1 MLVSTVCESF
11 KIVFCRVLQIDD
23 VGLNGSDLLNTVALI
38 STEQQLAT
46 LMYRLI
52 VALIVTISA
61 INASLIGATAPW
73 DPWDV
78 SPATLEI
85 TGIYCIF
92 GPLQL
97 LQLGGIFFAGH
108 CGKLTVLSQT
118 SLLSLRRREGK
129 KSREGNGNG

>member
-1 MLVSTVCESF
+1 MLASTVCESF

-23 VGLNGSDLLNTVALI
+23 VGLNGGDLLNTVALI

-85 TGIYCIF
+85 TGI
-92 GPLQL
+92 
-97 LQLGGIFFAGH
+97 
-108 CGKLTVLSQT
+108 
-118 SLLSLRRREGK
+118 
-129 KSREGNGNG
+129 